1 MSVKTKEQ
9 SKTRSYFFLNKVIT
23 FEHLEHLFA
32 VFHPLMFFIQSTPLR
47 SQVRSKI
54 APNILQLSR
63 TTNHFKPAS
72 IFFFQTTAANS
83 IHPNQLFV
91 LSL

>member
-1 MSVKTKEQ
+1 MHVSQNQETIKNQKLL
-9 SKTRSYFFLNKVIT
+9 FFNKVIT
-23 FEHLEHLFA
+23 FEHLFA

-47 SQVRSKI
+47 SQVRSKT
-54 APNILQLSR
+54 APNILQLSK

-83 IHPNQLFV
+83 THPNQLFV